1 MDVSIL
7 VSTTDKL
14 SRLAKARWY
23 RVQTNVVVLDPSE
36 RNLHHGHRPPSIH
49 AAHIGEKCTY
59 PMVILHAE
67 AVGKISISFPLF
79 GDPFQKMSIAD
90 STHIYISMAGNRMQR
105 ALVSYHGWEH
115 LRTVRRNYHGHCLFL
130 HMAIDTMNHELKRK
144 QS

>member
-14 SRLAKARWY
+14 SRLTKARWY

-49 AAHIGEKCTY
+49 APHIGEKCTY
-59 PMVILHAE
+59 LMVILHAE
-67 AVGKISISFPLF
+67 AVGKISISFPLV
-79 GDPFQKMSIAD
+79 GDPFQKMVDCGFHSHL
-90 STHIYISMAGNRMQR
+90 HIHGGEPYAARPC
-105 ALVSYHGWEH
+105 GWEH

-130 HMAIDTMNHELKRK
+130 HMAIDTMNPELKRK